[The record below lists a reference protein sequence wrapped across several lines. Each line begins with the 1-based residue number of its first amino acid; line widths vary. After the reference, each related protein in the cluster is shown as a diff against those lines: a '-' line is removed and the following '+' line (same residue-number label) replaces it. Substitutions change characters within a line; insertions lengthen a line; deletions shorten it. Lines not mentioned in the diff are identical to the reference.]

1 MKYFTLPFLFV
12 TSLLSLSVYAS
23 EAKELHLRG
32 RVPASV
38 VVVDEVGTK
47 EPNDAIKSNLDKNSY
62 DVKKSEKNGH
72 PMIEIS
78 FH

>member
-1 MKYFTLPFLFV
+1 MKYVTLPFLFV
-12 TSLLSLSVYAS
+12 TSLLSLSIYAS

-38 VVVDEVGTK
+38 IVVDELDPK
-47 EPNDAIKSNLDKNSY
+47 DPNDAIKSNLDKNSY

>member
-1 MKYFTLPFLFV
+1 M
-12 TSLLSLSVYAS
+12 
-23 EAKELHLRG
+23 RG

-38 VVVDEVGTK
+38 IVNDELDPK
-47 EPNDAIKSNLDKNSY
+47 DSNDAIKSNLNKNSY